1 MERPTH
7 TFKIGQQVY
16 HHVGSLPR
24 GNRTGPY
31 TIVGM
36 VRQSSGIML
45 YRVKSSTREQLAH
58 ESELKL
64 VLFRA
69 KKVSDR

>member
-1 MERPTH
+1 MKRPTH

-16 HHVGSLPR
+16 HHTGGRPR

-31 TIVGM
+31 TIVAM
-36 VRQSSGIML
+36 VRQSSGTML
-45 YRVKSSTREQLAH
+45 YRLKSSTREQLAH

-64 VLFRA
+64 VLMRA
-69 KKVSDR
+69 KKASD

>member
-16 HHVGSLPR
+16 HHAGGLP
-24 GNRTGPY
+24 GGKRTGPY
-31 TIVGM
+31 TIVGV
-36 VRQSSGIML
+36 VRQSGDAVL
-45 YRVKSSTREQLAH
+45 YRIKNSKHEQVAH

-64 VLFRA
+64 ALRPMRVI
-69 KKVSDR
+69 DE